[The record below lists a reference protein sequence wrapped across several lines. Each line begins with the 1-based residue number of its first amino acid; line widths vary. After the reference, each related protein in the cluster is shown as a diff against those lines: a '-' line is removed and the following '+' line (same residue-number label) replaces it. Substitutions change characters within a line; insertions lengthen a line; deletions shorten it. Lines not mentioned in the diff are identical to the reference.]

1 MRVRVDLSE
10 VRELEERAKLELGGV
25 TAELKRTVALGAA
38 FERLSH
44 SYQNRTGRLEA
55 STHERV
61 VRSTARLSQVDLEM
75 GYQPSA
81 TYASYIVGRGLSR
94 ISEAARNV
102 EEELRERFEG
112 MAHRLA
118 G

>member
-1 MRVRVDLSE
+1 VRVRVNLSE
-10 VRELEERAKLELGGV
+10 LRELEEKAKTELGGV
-25 TAELKRTVALGAA
+25 TEQLKQVVALGAA

-44 SYQNRTGRLEA
+44 GYHNRSGQLEA

-75 GYQPSA
+75 GYQPNA
-81 TYASYIVGRGLSR
+81 DYASYIVGRGLSR

-112 MAHRLA
+112 MAYRLA